1 MTRRLAWILLGL
13 LLLAAIFAPVLAPH
27 DPNQRFADSIDA
39 PPTMIHVVTADGQ
52 WRAPFVHPWRL
63 ASRIE
68 SRFEEDTATVVPLVY
83 FTRGHL
89 VSDPGGTS
97 APLLLLGA
105 DGSGRDVFA
114 RLVFGARASLGI
126 ALLAAACSVLLG
138 LIVGGLAGA
147 RGGWVDDVLM
157 RGADVIAV
165 LPAIYLVI
173 TLRAALPLVL
183 PTSVTFALV
192 TGLLALVGA
201 PWIARGVRAIV
212 AAEKTTAYAEAARA
226 LGASPLRVLVVH
238 LLPATFGFVARQA
251 SLLVPAFVLAEATL
265 SFVGLGLP
273 DTVPSWG
280 TSLQEASNISAISA
294 FPWILSPA
302 AGVFAVTLLVNVAL
316 GERASDRVL

>member
-13 LLLAAIFAPVLAPH
+13 LVLAALFAPVLAPH
-27 DPNQRFADSIDA
+27 DPNQRFADSVDA
-39 PPTMIHVVTADGQ
+39 PPTAIHIVTADGR
-52 WRAPFVHPWRL
+52 WRPPFVHPWRL

-68 SRFEEDTATVVPLVY
+68 SQFEEDTATVVPLVY

-89 VSDPGGTS
+89 VTDPGGTTS
-97 APLLLLGA
+97 PLLLLGA

-126 ALLAAACSVLLG
+126 ALLAAGCSVLLG

-165 LPAIYLVI
+165 LPAIYVVI